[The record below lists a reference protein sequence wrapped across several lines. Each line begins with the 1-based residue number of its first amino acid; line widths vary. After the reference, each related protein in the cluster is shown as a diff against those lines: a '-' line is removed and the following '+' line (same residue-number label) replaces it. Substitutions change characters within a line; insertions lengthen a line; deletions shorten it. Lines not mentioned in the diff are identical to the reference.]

1 LSNPGVTQIEKI
13 TRFAPLPANLEYL
26 IMKKIQEEI
35 HPLISVIT
43 VVYNDVINIEET
55 ILSVINQNYEDIEY
69 IVIDGKSDDGT
80 TAIIKKYEHSIKY
93 WISEEDKGIYDAMN
107 KGIDVAKGDLITFM
121 NSGDRYL
128 TADVFDEIRAACFIP
143 TIYKTHFGKRKH
155 VKVRNIKFSIPYC
168 HQGIVFE
175 NMGLK
180 YDLQY
185 RFAAD
190 YDYYLRHNYDILPF
204 STSGKVYYD
213 NRGVSSNSWDARKEL
228 ALIVRR
234 NFGVFYGV
242 KAYIVFGIKFLLI
255 KFVYIVSRSE

>member
-1 LSNPGVTQIEKI
+1 
-13 TRFAPLPANLEYL
+13 
-26 IMKKIQEEI
+26 MKKIQEEI

-55 ILSVINQNYEDIEY
+55 LLSVINQNYEYIEY
-69 IVIDGKSDDGT
+69 IVIDGKSDDGSA
-80 TAIIKKYEHSIKY
+80 AIIKKYEHSIKY

-128 TADVFDEIRAACFIP
+128 TTDVFDEIRTACFIP
-143 TIYKTHFGKRKH
+143 TIYRTHFGNDKY
-155 VKVRNIKFSIPYC
+155 VKVRNIKFSMPYC

-175 NMGLK
+175 NRGLI

-185 RFAAD
+185 KYAAD
-190 YDYYLRHNYDILPF
+190 YDYYLRHDYDLLPF

-213 NRGVSSNSWDARKEL
+213 NRGVSSNLWGARKEL
-228 ALIVRR
+228 ALIIKRK
-234 NFGVFYGV
+234 FGIFYGV
-242 KAYIVFGIKFLLI
+242 NSYIVFGVKFLLI
-255 KFVYIVSRSE
+255 KFLYLVNRSR

>member
-1 LSNPGVTQIEKI
+1 
-13 TRFAPLPANLEYL
+13 
-26 IMKKIQEEI
+26 MKKIQEEI

-55 ILSVINQNYEDIEY
+55 ILSVINQNYEYIEY
-69 IVIDGKSDDGT
+69 IVIDGKSDDGST
-80 TAIIKKYEHSIKY
+80 EIIKKYEHSIKY

-128 TADVFDEIRAACFIP
+128 TTDVFDEIRTACFIP
-143 TIYKTHFGKRKH
+143 TVYRTHFGNEKY
-155 VKVRNIKFSIPYC
+155 VKVRSTKFSTPYC

-175 NMGLK
+175 NRGLI

-185 RFAAD
+185 KYAAD
-190 YDYYLRHNYDILPF
+190 YDYYLRHNYDRLSF

-228 ALIVRR
+228 ALIIKRK
-234 NFGVFYGV
+234 FGIFYGV
-242 KAYIVFGIKFLLI
+242 NSYIVFGVKFLLI
-255 KFVYIVSRSE
+255 KFLYLVNRSR